1 MLNSKNLRQKTYANH
16 IDDNTLD
23 ANRKY
28 HFSSP
33 HSADWERRRRYTV
46 TPNAMEV
53 QQRRADTKHS
63 GYLYLLALVGSVISV
78 SRRMASEEDFFLRLF
93 SSAEAISD

>member
-1 MLNSKNLRQKTYANH
+1 M
-16 IDDNTLD
+16 
-23 ANRKY
+23 
-28 HFSSP
+28 
-33 HSADWERRRRYTV
+33 

>member
-1 MLNSKNLRQKTYANH
+1 MLNSKNVRQKIYTTSTFM
-16 IDDNTLD
+16 ITLLMPLVND
-23 ANRKY
+23 
-28 HFSSP
+28 HFWSP

-78 SRRMASEEDFFLRLF
+78 SRRMASEDDFFLRLF
-93 SSAEAISD
+93 S

>member
-1 MLNSKNLRQKTYANH
+1 MVTHLMPLVN
-16 IDDNTLD
+16 
-23 ANRKY
+23 Y
-28 HFSSP
+28 HFWSP

-78 SRRMASEEDFFLRLF
+78 SRRMASEDDFFLRLF

>member
-1 MLNSKNLRQKTYANH
+1 MFFMLNSKNLRQEIYDNH
-16 IDDNTLD
+16 NTLD
-23 ANRKY
+23 ATPKY

-33 HSADWERRRRYTV
+33 HSPDWERRRRYTV

-93 SSAEAISD
+93 S

>member
-1 MLNSKNLRQKTYANH
+1 MLNSKNLRQKIYANH
-16 IDDNTLD
+16 IYDNTPG

-33 HSADWERRRRYTV
+33 HSADWERRRYTV

-78 SRRMASEEDFFLRLF
+78 SRRMASEDDFFLRLF